1 MALSGTAG
9 HSTNC
14 PDTDT
19 SGKPQG
25 HPVSV
30 GHPVHTVGNQAWW
43 CFVGGIATLLCLVA
57 TAARAN
63 YSATHDYWK
72 PADYMI
78 HHPTLQAL
86 CEAYAAYWVVSSYG
100 RYSASCLSITPTTDN
115 IRAYFTLTYKQKSTD
130 PEKQWTY
137 LVAVGTKCPY
147 GGWMSFD
154 RTTCLNAPACPTDP
168 TIDPAT
174 AKCEIQCP
182 AGQQLDPATGFC
194 SLKDLGSCP
203 TAGESAG
210 LGAQLGASPLV
221 GNPLHSGSGNKF
233 LQETDHR
240 AADPAPLAFDRYY
253 NSQADATRT
262 LGPNW
267 RHGYDRSI
275 TPLSATVARVARAD
289 GKAYAF
295 KLVGG
300 IWTAYGE
307 VRATLTRSTDA
318 AGVTTG
324 WTYTTAQDTVEHYD
338 AAGRLIDLT
347 DRAGRVQ
354 TMSYDPDGRL
364 ILVTGPLGDSLTL
377 DYDADG
383 RLASLTDNAN
393 RITRYRYDAAGNLSE
408 VTHPDLTVRTYHY
421 EDTRFPHALTGITDE
436 RRMRYATYA
445 YDGQGRAT
453 VSYHGPQTSVP
464 AERIDGVTL
473 TFNTDGSTTVANSRG
488 ATSTYRFIAQHGARL
503 VSGIDGPGCSSCG
516 TGDSSYRYDPDTNYL
531 LAKTVHGVTT
541 QYGAYDAKGQYRSM
555 IEAVGTPQERRTDY
569 TYDPRFSGKVATQ
582 TEPSVYAGAVK
593 TTAYT
598 YDDFGNITRVTESGY
613 TPDGTAVSRTT
624 TYDYLGPLHQL
635 SAIDG
640 PRTDVADVT
649 TLSHYPD
656 DPAQG
661 NNRGRLERLTGP
673 MGTVLRDAIQY
684 SATGKV
690 LNEVRPNG
698 LTLTYTYYPGNDRLA
713 SVTES
718 ADGVSRTTR
727 WTYLATGEVETITH
741 GDGTPEA
748 TTLTFGYDAA
758 RRLVRIT
765 DGLGDALAYTLD
777 TEGNRIAEA
786 VYDSNGAQQ
795 RALSA
800 TFDLYNRL
808 DVTAQANEHTDYD
821 FAADGT
827 LERETNG
834 RGVVTGYSY
843 DALKRLI
850 ARTQD
855 LGGTDPATAN
865 ALVQY
870 AYDPADRL
878 TQVKAPNG
886 ATTEYVY
893 DDLGNRVRETSP
905 DTGTT
910 TFTHDAAGNVTA
922 RVDANDQ
929 HFSYR
934 YDAANR
940 RVRAEASL
948 AEDTLIYTYDTCPNG
963 VTRLCAVQV
972 GSEAVP
978 APVVVTYAYDA
989 FGDVTA
995 HQGMAYTYDAAGR
1008 LATLTYPSGA
1018 AVTYTYN
1025 AAGRVSRVD
1034 LVRDGTTIPLA
1045 GDITDAP
1052 LGPVRSFRY
1061 GNGKTFSR
1069 TVDGAYRTTAQ
1080 SVSDVLALT
1089 EIQYDAA
1096 GNLTTR
1102 TDGLTEGYGYDAL
1115 NELTSA
1121 SGAFGSQSYG
1131 YDANANRMALTSAV
1145 DSTSYGYAPASNRLT
1160 SIDGAAVVQD
1170 GNGNTLAQGGQS
1182 YSYSVYNRLTASA
1195 GASYRYN
1202 GLSQR
1207 IEKVRNSRSTRYV
1220 YGLDGALLAETD
1232 AAGTVQVE
1240 YVYLDGA
1247 PLAVLYPTGAVPLA
1261 YVHTD
1266 PLGMPQALTD
1276 AAGGVV
1282 WRASYDPFGEAT
1294 VNADPDGDGAQTM
1307 FNLRL
1312 PGQYFDAETGLH
1324 YNYFRDYDPRLGRYL
1339 ESDPIGLEG
1348 GLNTYAYVGG
1358 NPLGRIDPRGLAITP
1373 ETVSDVVSLG
1383 FSIQAFNNDPNLL
1396 NGLGLAY
1403 DGLAT
1408 ITPVLPAGFGII
1420 KQCTKG
1426 GLPNKPEDLL
1436 KQGYKDVSHPAAAN
1450 AGHKTYENPVTGD
1463 KVRFDQGKPGAPGY
1477 EGLDHYHRY
1486 NPNATGKNDAY
1497 LDKNGTPCARGCDAS
1512 HLFPGD

>member
-9 HSTNC
+9 HSTVNC
-14 PDTDT
+14 PPTDT
-19 SGKPQG
+19 SGKPQEN
-25 HPVSV
+25 PVSLGNP
-30 GHPVHTVGNQAWW
+30 GHAVGNKAWW
-43 CFVGGIATLLCLVA
+43 HLLGGIAAFLCLVS
-57 TAARAN
+57 TVARAN

-72 PADYMI
+72 PADYMT
-78 HHPTLQAL
+78 HRPTLQAL
-86 CEAYAAYWVVSSYG
+86 CDAYAAYRVSTG
-100 RYSASCLSITPTTDN
+100 WYSASCLSITPTTDY
-115 IRAYFTLTYKQKSTD
+115 IRAYFTLRYKQTSTG
-130 PEKQWTY
+130 PEKQYTY
-137 LVAVGTKCPY
+137 LASVGSTCSY
-147 GGWMSFD
+147 GGSLSLD
-154 RTTCLNAPACPTDP
+154 RTTCLNPPACPTGQ

-182 AGQQLDPATGFC
+182 SGQQLDPATGFC

-203 TAGESAG
+203 IASDSTGPG
-210 LGAQLGASPLV
+210 TQLGASPLV

-233 LQETDHR
+233 LQETDYR

-253 NSQADATRT
+253 NSQANVTRT

-267 RHGYDRSI
+267 RHGYDRSV
-275 TPLSATVARVARAD
+275 TPLNATVAQVARAD

-295 KLVGG
+295 TLVGG

-318 AGVTTG
+318 SGATTG
-324 WTYTTAQDTVEHYD
+324 WTYTTAQNTVEHYD

-354 TMSYDPDGRL
+354 TMGYDGNGRL
-364 ILVTGPLGDSLTL
+364 ALVTGPLGYSLTL
-377 DYDADG
+377 EYDAES

-393 RITRYRYDAAGNLSE
+393 RITRYSYDAAGNLSQ
-408 VTHPDLTVRTYHY
+408 VIHPDLTSRTYHY

-436 RRMRYATYA
+436 RGVRYATYA
-445 YDGQGRAT
+445 YDDQGRAI

-473 TFNTDGSTTVANSRG
+473 TFNTDGTTTVTDGRG
-488 ATSTYRFIAQHGARL
+488 ATSTYHFIAQHGARL
-503 VSGIDGPGCSSCG
+503 VSGIDGPGCSTCG
-516 TGDSSYRYDPDTNYL
+516 TGDSSYRYDPDTNHL
-531 LAKTVHGVTT
+531 LSKTVHGVTT
-541 QYGAYDAKGQYRSM
+541 QYGAYDAKDQYGYR
-555 IEAVGTPQERRTDY
+555 IEAVGTHQERRTDY

-582 TEPSVYAGAVK
+582 TELSVHAGAVK
-593 TTAYT
+593 TTTYG
-598 YDDFGNITRVTESGY
+598 YDDFGNTLSVTESGY
-613 TPDGTAVSRTT
+613 TPDGAAVSRAI
-624 TYDYLGPLHQL
+624 TYAYSGPLHQL

-649 TLSHYPD
+649 TLSYYPD

-661 NNRGRLERLTGP
+661 NNRGRLERLTSP

-684 SATGKV
+684 SATGKI
-690 LNEVRPNG
+690 LSEARPNG

-748 TTLTFGYDAA
+748 TTLTFGYDDA

-765 DGLGDALAYTLD
+765 DGLGDVLAHTLD
-777 TEGNRIAEA
+777 TEGNHIAEA
-786 VYDSNGAQQ
+786 IYDSSGAQQ

-808 DVTAQANEHTDYD
+808 DVTAQANERTDYD

-855 LGGTDPATAN
+855 LGGTNPATAN

-905 DTGTT
+905 DTGIT
-910 TFTHDAAGNVTA
+910 TFTHDAAGNVIT
-922 RVDANDQ
+922 RVDANGQ

-940 RVRAEASL
+940 RVGVEA
-948 AEDTLIYTYDTCPNG
+948 AVADDTLIYTYDTCPSG

-972 GSEAVP
+972 GAEAVS

-989 FGDVTA
+989 FGDVAA

-1018 AVTYTYN
+1018 VVTYTYN

-1034 LVRDGTTIPLA
+1034 LVRDGTAIPLA
-1045 GDITDAP
+1045 SGITYAP
-1052 LGPVRSFRY
+1052 FGPVRSFSY
-1061 GNGKTFSR
+1061 GNGRTFSHML
-1069 TVDGAYRTTAQ
+1069 DNAYRTMAQ

-1102 TDGLTEGYGYDAL
+1102 TDGFAGLTEGYGYDAL

-1121 SGAFGSQSYG
+1121 SGAFGSRSYS
-1131 YDANANRMALTSAV
+1131 YDANANRTTLSTEV
-1145 DSTSYGYAPASNRLT
+1145 GSTSYDYAPASNRLT
-1160 SIDGAAVVQD
+1160 SIDGDAVTQD
-1170 GNGNTLAQGGQS
+1170 ANGNTLAQGGRS

-1202 GLSQR
+1202 GLGQR
-1207 IEKVRNSRSTRYV
+1207 VEKVHNASSTRYV

-1232 AAGTVQVE
+1232 AAGTAQVE
-1240 YVYLDGA
+1240 YVYVEGT
-1247 PLAVLYPTGAVPLA
+1247 PLAVLYPAGAVPLA

-1266 PLGMPQALTD
+1266 PLGTPQALTD
-1276 AAGGVV
+1276 AAGAVV
-1282 WRASYDPFGEAT
+1282 WRASYDPFGAAT
-1294 VNADPDGDGAQTM
+1294 VNADPDGDGQAVT
-1307 FNLRL
+1307 FNPRL

-1324 YNYFRDYDPRLGRYL
+1324 YNVFRDYDPSLGRYL
-1339 ESDPIGLEG
+1339 ESDPIGLDG
-1348 GLNTYAYVGG
+1348 GLNTYAYVDGNPLSFTDPLGLAKSGQTVKIPGG
-1358 NPLGRIDPRGLAITP
+1358 NPTTVRIDPPHVPGQQTHAHVCEKGCKEIVVNQDGTGSHGTDPKTLKNRVKDYLRKKGFKLMVCPPFVEDIAMGLAA
-1373 ETVSDVVSLG
+1373 EQCAAGDLG
-1383 FSIQAFNNDPNLL
+1383 MCEVFKYMGGRIEPH
-1396 NGLGLAY
+1396 Y
-1403 DGLAT
+1403 D
-1408 ITPVLPAGFGII
+1408 
-1420 KQCTKG
+1420 
-1426 GLPNKPEDLL
+1426 
-1436 KQGYKDVSHPAAAN
+1436 
-1450 AGHKTYENPVTGD
+1450 
-1463 KVRFDQGKPGAPGY
+1463 
-1477 EGLDHYHRY
+1477 
-1486 NPNATGKNDAY
+1486 
-1497 LDKNGTPCARGCDAS
+1497 
-1512 HLFPGD
+1512 